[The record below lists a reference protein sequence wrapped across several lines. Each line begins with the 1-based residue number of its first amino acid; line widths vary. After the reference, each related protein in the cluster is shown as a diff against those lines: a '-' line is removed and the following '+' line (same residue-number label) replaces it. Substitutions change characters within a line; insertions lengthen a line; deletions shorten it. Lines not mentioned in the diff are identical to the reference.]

1 MGSKNQPTKSIRISR
16 PNPSFL
22 EDDRAI
28 EGLPIR
34 LVIALVIGV
43 VSLGIMLQILGGVDT
58 FEGETEVDVEFDE
71 EEDFVQIGDNDGEFT
86 VSVIDEDGND
96 VEDATIV
103 ATAGD
108 AQMDEAIVKQTG
120 DSSSGGDDHQ
130 ADFDFGDAGLEL
142 APDQDTG
149 TVEFEITPPTGS
161 NWADD
166 EPNEELLVIDDS

>member
-16 PNPSFL
+16 PKSSFL

-58 FEGETEVDVEFDE
+58 FEGDTEVDVEF
-71 EEDFVQIGDNDGEFT
+71 EEDRIDAENPGSDFT
-86 VSVIDEDGND
+86 VSAVDEDGNE

-103 ATAGD
+103 AIPGD
-108 AQMDEAIVKQTG
+108 AQMDDAIVEETG
-120 DSSSGGDDHQ
+120 EDSNS
-130 ADFDFGDAGLEL
+130 ADFDFESAQLEL
-142 APDQDTG
+142 APDQHTG
-149 TVEFEITPPTGS
+149 TVEFEVQPPTGT

-166 EPNEELLVIDDS
+166 EPNEELLVVES